1 MAAAAEKGDKLAPI
15 NTLRELA
22 AFDRRHLVKNN
33 NSAIIHFHPP
43 AIRSIRFA
51 VSLFRIRSRTGTKP
65 RLNQGTLVS
74 YMIPMSK
81 RMGREIKMQ
90 WGGEFLRWQDT
101 CTCREFIGRHS
112 ACNQEQPRLQPMPRR
127 ADQVGS
133 LAAGASSS
141 KSLNSIIER
150 EGESWAESVHCTS
163 KHLSASTQQIDDD
176 AMAAAVCCNSRKYV
190 SRPQTSRAKTPR
202 NICFQKARDD
212 I

>member
-1 MAAAAEKGDKLAPI
+1 MTGNLTKRECHYCNAKKGRNGGCCREIDKLAPI

-51 VSLFRIRSRTGTKP
+51 VSLFRIRSRIGTKP

-81 RMGREIKMQ
+81 RMGREIEMQ

-150 EGESWAESVHCTS
+150 EERRERERELGGIGPL
-163 KHLSASTQQIDDD
+163 HLKTLVRFD
-176 AMAAAVCCNSRKYV
+176 AADR
-190 SRPQTSRAKTPR
+190 
-202 NICFQKARDD
+202 
-212 I
+212 